1 MNENNILDYLNERGV
16 EYINKIIGSNN
27 KTDYRKI
34 KKLFLKGIVELNNF
48 PDCEMVIGDFEW
60 AGEDRDRNWWWQM
73 QSLPFLAWY
82 VNSYNL
88 QTDLEKKSFFNLC
101 WKSLENWKDKALK
114 AESPLVWHDH
124 ASAFRVRNIVNWLV
138 FCCIHASQLNGD
150 IKNQV
155 SILVKEHLCWLSQD
169 KNFSRYTNHG
179 FDQAMISLVI
189 SLMFGGGLFEKIKII
204 NKERLLEELRHAFTD
219 EGVHKENS
227 PGYQKFMLERVR
239 QLRIIK
245 ILGETDVSD
254 LVDFYVDKAEV
265 FLRALTLPNGYLP
278 LIGDTKLEM
287 GLMGSDID
295 CAKVHPYLDVYDYS
309 KSGYLIAKGVDGL
322 QKSFFLLLKNSHLSN
337 YHRHDDDMMIYLFYD
352 GEVVFGDGG
361 LFNHQEKDGRRKN
374 IRSYRSHCVPYI
386 DSLAIR
392 DRRNL
397 SEDAVVETLSDRE
410 FYMESSMFGKRLCRR
425 VCLEI
430 ESGLK
435 LRINDRPKEKINE
448 KVWSNFLI
456 PHEKKF
462 EIKNNAAVF
471 RFQDFSCF
479 IRYEAGTEFF
489 SVLGWDDFDYCNGAY
504 FSEKYGEIKSACR
517 ISFSCADL
525 EIDFNSN

>member
-1 MNENNILDYLNERGV
+1 MNENNILDCLSKRGI
-16 EYINKIIGSNN
+16 EYINKIIGSTN

-34 KKLFLKGIVELNNF
+34 KNLFLNRVVELNNF
-48 PDCEMVIGDFEW
+48 PDCEMDIDGFEW
-60 AGEDRDRNWWWQM
+60 IGGDRDRNWWWQM

-82 VNSYNL
+82 INSYDL
-88 QTDLEKKSFFNLC
+88 QTDLEKEKFFTLC
-101 WKSLENWKDKALK
+101 WRSLENWKNKALR

-124 ASAFRVRNIVNWLV
+124 AAAFRVRNIVNWLV
-138 FCCIHASQLNGD
+138 FCCIHSSQLSDD
-150 IKNQV
+150 IKEQV
-155 SILVKEHLCWLSQD
+155 SLLVREHLCWLSQD

-179 FDQAMISLVI
+179 FDQAMISLII
-189 SLMFGGGLFEKIKII
+189 SLIFEDDLFEEIKII

-245 ILGETDVSD
+245 MLGEADISD
-254 LVDFYVDKAEV
+254 MVDSYVDKAEI

-278 LIGDTKLEM
+278 MIGDTKLEV
-287 GLMGSDID
+287 GLVGGDVD
-295 CAKVHPYLDVYDYS
+295 CSKVKPYLDVYDYS
-309 KSGYLIAKGVDGL
+309 KSGYLIAKGVDG
-322 QKSFFLLLKNSHLSN
+322 QKKSFFLLLKNSHLSN

-361 LFNHQEKDGRRKN
+361 LFNHQEKDSKRKN

-397 SEDAVVETLSDRE
+397 SGDAVVEVLSDRE

-430 ESGLK
+430 EPGLK
-435 LRINDRPKEKINE
+435 LKINDRSKEEMTE
-448 KVWSNFLI
+448 KVWANFLI

-462 EIKNNAAVF
+462 EIQNNAAIF
-471 RFQDFSCF
+471 RFQGFSCF
-479 IRYEAGTEFF
+479 MRYEAGAELF
-489 SVLGWDDFDYCNGAY
+489 SIQGWDNEDYDGGAY
-504 FSEKYGEIKSACR
+504 FSEKYGEIKPACR
-517 ISFSCADL
+517 ISFSCPDL
-525 EIDFNSN
+525 EIDFSSI